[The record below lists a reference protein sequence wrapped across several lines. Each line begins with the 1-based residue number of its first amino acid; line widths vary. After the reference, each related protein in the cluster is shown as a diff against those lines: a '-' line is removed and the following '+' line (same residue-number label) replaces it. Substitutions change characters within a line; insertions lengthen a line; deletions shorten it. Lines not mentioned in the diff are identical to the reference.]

1 MHITLRQL
9 EVFAEVHK
17 VGRPLRRHEMLA
29 LSQSRGQRRAEP
41 IWKWQLGV
49 QAV

>member
-17 VGRPLRRHEMLA
+17 SG
-29 LSQSRGQRRAEP
+29 STT
-41 IWKWQLGV
+41 
-49 QAV
+49 